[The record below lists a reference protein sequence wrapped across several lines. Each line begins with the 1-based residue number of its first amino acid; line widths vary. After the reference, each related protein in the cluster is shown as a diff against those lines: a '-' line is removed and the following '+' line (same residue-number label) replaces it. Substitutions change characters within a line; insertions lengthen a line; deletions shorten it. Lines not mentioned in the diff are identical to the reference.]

1 MEKQDTSTFDNWLN
15 DLEEAPQ
22 PTCNIDNPEDCE
34 ACGSQCMSV
43 SNDLVWCELLP
54 KPCDCKGPY
63 SNSKGGCKGG
73 HSSRDQGKNVKGYD
87 RKQ

>member
-34 ACGSQCMSV
+34 ACGS
-43 SNDLVWCELLP
+43 
-54 KPCDCKGPY
+54 
-63 SNSKGGCKGG
+63 
-73 HSSRDQGKNVKGYD
+73 
-87 RKQ
+87 